1 MASPF
6 AKYQS
11 EQVQQIAPGF
21 VEGFGRAGA
30 SIGQGIANL
39 GQGIAQGMEEREKI
53 KKEEAKTQAF
63 LGSYLKRDPRVQ
75 GVNNFLASGWLKKD
89 ESGNVYV
96 PEENKDKFDPAKA
109 ADAISFYNQ
118 TGGDGSKLSGDALT
132 RFATAFEADKK
143 FEADQAAKV
152 QASLEQQKLQAEINK
167 MNAEAAEK
175 FSRAGISATLGAY
188 GSGQDMSTYQPPA
201 FSMPSFTGATGG
213 GATTTA
219 SPTIAPGSSLLAGT
233 SPQITPSEP
242 LGSGLNA
249 TPSGFTPERY
259 QSGVKLATT
268 LSTAPATPAVETTR
282 APITAKGATPAPI
295 PAAATAAMPTNLTT
309 EDTSK
314 AYITEIPKLQAARI
328 QLDND
333 WQKETAMF
341 SANYQITLAQ
351 LTSQKASSDDIK
363 AFEEMSKN
371 RYARMADRHT
381 ANVATLDSRLKS
393 FQTAADEAR
402 AAEKAA
408 QGKVTAATEE
418 LKTNVEFGAPG
429 TPATPGKFK
438 TFSEKVETKINN
450 AGIIQGRTG
459 GTKAA
464 EMQDAAFKRHE
475 KIMSDYPTWYQVGF
489 TTEGGNQYQFRM
501 LDYPT
506 AAPIPDAVRQ
516 NVQTVVEG
524 YAEGRVFLSKLL
536 EVVNSTDENAIKN
549 YLDRFILT
557 TTKDDTFTEGE
568 ALGQFGVA
576 AFRRA
581 IVSGGNFSDAD
592 REYVQKLITQINSP
606 NVFKDKDKMLAQTR
620 TLAKFI
626 DSKFRSTLAANGVRL
641 DMETSK
647 AFLKREDI
655 NGSSGDSL
663 DMLDRAEKGYY
674 KAFGI
679 QTSKLDKPEKP
690 NALLDAAY
698 IDSEIKAAEKANN
711 PRYVKILQQMKK
723 EHIESKEKAAKKAAE
738 EAARARGA

>member
-39 GQGIAQGMEEREKI
+39 GQGIAQGIEEREKV
-53 KKEEAKTQAF
+53 KKEEAKQQAF
-63 LGSYLKRDPRVQ
+63 LGTYLKRDPRVQ
-75 GVNNFLASGWLKKD
+75 GVNNFLANGWLKKD
-89 ESGNVYV
+89 DSGNVFI

-109 ADAISFYNQ
+109 ADAISYYNQ

-132 RFATAFEADKK
+132 KFVTAFEADKK
-143 FEADQAAKV
+143 YEADEAAK
-152 QASLEQQKLQAEINK
+152 AAAALDRRKTEAEINK

-175 FSRAGISATLGAY
+175 MARAGIGAILGAY

-201 FSMPSFTGATGG
+201 ISMPSFTTTGSGATP
-213 GATTTA
+213 TA
-219 SPTIAPGSSLLAGT
+219 SSPIPSGSSLLAGT
-233 SPQITPSEP
+233 SPQIVPSAP

-259 QSGVKLATT
+259 QSGITLATN
-268 LSTAPATPAVETTR
+268 LSNAPATPAVATTKE
-282 APITAKGATPAPI
+282 PITAKGTAPAAL
-295 PAAATAAMPTNLTT
+295 PAAAAAPMPTNTT
-309 EDTSK
+309 ADTTSK
-314 AYITEIPKLQAARI
+314 AYITEIPKLQAARV

-333 WQKETAMF
+333 WQKEIGMF
-341 SANYQITLAQ
+341 QANYQITLGQ
-351 LTSQKASSDDIK
+351 LTSRGAPAEDIK

-371 RYARMADRHT
+371 RYARMADRYK
-381 ANVATLDSRLKS
+381 ANVDTLDSRLAG
-393 FQTAADEAR
+393 FQKAADEAR

-408 QGKVTAATEE
+408 QGRVTAETEE
-418 LKTNVEFGAPG
+418 LKTTVEYGAKGQPVTPG
-429 TPATPGKFK
+429 TFK
-438 TFSEKVETKINN
+438 TFGEKISTKINN
-450 AGIIQGRTG
+450 AGIIPGRTG
-459 GTKAA
+459 GTKSG
-464 EMQDAAFKRHE
+464 EMRDAAFKTHQ
-475 KIMSDYPTWYQVGF
+475 KIMNDYPTWYQVGF

-506 AAPIPDAVRQ
+506 AAPIPDTVRA

-524 YAEGRVFLSKLL
+524 YTEGRVFLSKLL
-536 EVVNSTDENAIKN
+536 EVVNSTDEDAIKN
-549 YLDRFILT
+549 YLDRFLAT
-557 TTKDDTFTEGE
+557 TSKDDVWAEGQ

-592 REYVQKLITQINSP
+592 REYVQKLITEINSP
-606 NVFKDKDKMLAQTR
+606 SVFKDKDKMLAQTR

-641 DMETSK
+641 DMDTSK
-647 AFLKREDI
+647 AFLKREDV
-655 NGSSGDSL
+655 NGSSADAL
-663 DMLDRAEKGYY
+663 DMLEKAEKGYY
-674 KAFGI
+674 NAFGI

-698 IDSEIKAAEKANN
+698 IDAQIKAAEKANN
-711 PRYVKILQQMKK
+711 PRYVEILKQMKK
-723 EHIESKEKAAKKAAE
+723 EHIENKEKAAKKAAE